1 MIRRP
6 PRSTRTDTRFPN
18 RTLFRSAFDEPAGP
32 IILGACVVS
41 GRRDLPAG
49 ERLAAR
55 RDPALG
61 HWLVTPSDR
70 RRRSGERIFARKVRI
85 LTGSPSCPYR
95 GVSPDRNVKP

>member
-1 MIRRP
+1 MTQEI
-6 PRSTRTDTRFPN
+6 
-18 RTLFRSAFDEPAGP
+18 AFDEPAGP

-85 LTGSPSCPYR
+85 LTG
-95 GVSPDRNVKP
+95 DRKSVVKGKSVLVRVDLGGRRILHKQTIYQKT

>member
-1 MIRRP
+1 MTQEI
-6 PRSTRTDTRFPN
+6 
-18 RTLFRSAFDEPAGP
+18 AFDEPAGP

-95 GVSPDRNVKP
+95 CVSPDRNVKSEDRSVGEGCGGTCRSRG